1 MNGKH
6 PPRHFET
13 IRQAADRLG
22 VSEKTIRRHI
32 AAARLRGYRLGERLI
47 RVDPDEVDA
56 LLRLIPNGS
65 SSIEPRQRQQGRSAN
80 SSSLTAAPIRRRA

>member
-1 MNGKH
+1 MNGN
-6 PPRHFET
+6 PQPRRFET

-32 AAARLRGYRLGERLI
+32 TAARLTGYRVGERLI

-65 SSIEPRQRQQGRSAN
+65 PAPTPPPRPAN
-80 SSSLTAAPIRRRA
+80 SNPFTSGAIRRRA